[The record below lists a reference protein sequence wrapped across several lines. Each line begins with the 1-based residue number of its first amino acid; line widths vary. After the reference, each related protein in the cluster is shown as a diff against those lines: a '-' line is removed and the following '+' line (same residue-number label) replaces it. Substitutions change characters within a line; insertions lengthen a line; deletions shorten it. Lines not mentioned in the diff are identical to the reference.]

1 MNGGVVTIAFAPMV
15 PIELLA
21 GLGAAAAVLLL
32 FSAFRRARGVAF
44 RTLALA
50 TGLLALANPAVVE
63 EERDPRTDVV
73 LVLADTSAS
82 QDIGERN
89 PRTDAA
95 VAELEAALAAFPDLE
110 VRIVHAGG
118 EGGADGTR
126 LFAALERSLADVPPE
141 RVAGAIFVTDG
152 QIHDAPEGAAA
163 ENWRG
168 VGSAPLHLLL
178 SGERNEGDRKIE
190 IVRAPSYG
198 VVGDDLVL
206 TVRIEDPA
214 AAAAPTGLRV
224 TVDGGETLWFP
235 AMPGVDVDIPLKLEH
250 GGPTVVEIEADA
262 GAQELTLRNNRA
274 AAVINGVR
282 DRLRVMLVSGE
293 PHAGERTWRNLLK
306 ADPSVDLVHFT
317 ILRPPEK
324 QDITPIRELSLIAFP
339 VRQLFDERLEDFDLI
354 IFDRYRQR
362 GVIPRAY
369 LQNIADFVTAGGAIL
384 EAAGPEFASS
394 LSLYTTPIAAVLP
407 GEPTGVTEGPFRPKV
422 STLGARHPVTAALP
436 GAGPEPGWGS
446 WFRIIDAVRLRGD
459 IVMEG
464 EAGRPLLI
472 LDRIGEGRVAQ
483 ILSDQAWL
491 WARGYD
497 GGGPQAEL
505 LRRLAHWLMKEP
517 DLEEERLVAVSTGSR
532 LEITRQTL
540 DPDPQREATV
550 TGPGGGER
558 MVTLEA
564 AGGGRWTGALAVD
577 EGGLYRV
584 RHGDLEAIAAVGKLN
599 PLEEQDL
606 RTTDEV
612 LAHLVAATGGGTF
625 WLAEGGVPDIRRV
638 RPGRDAAGR
647 TWIGLPDNEPFVV
660 TGVRETPLVPA
671 LLALLLLL
679 GGLLGAWV
687 REGR

>member
-1 MNGGVVTIAFAPMV
+1 MNSGIVTVAWAPLV
-15 PIELLA
+15 PVWLLA
-21 GLGAAAAVLLL
+21 ALGIAAAALLL

-50 TGLLALANPAVVE
+50 TALAALANPSVVE
-63 EERDPRTDVV
+63 EERDPLTDVV
-73 LVLADTSAS
+73 LILADTSAS
-82 QDIGERN
+82 QNIGERRG
-89 PRTDAA
+89 RTAAA
-95 VAELEAALAAFPDLE
+95 VEELAAALAAFPDLE
-110 VRIVHAGG
+110 VRIVNAGG

-126 LFAALERSLADVPPE
+126 LFAALERALADVPPE

-152 QIHDAPEGAAA
+152 QVHDAPEVPAD
-163 ENWRG
+163 WRG
-168 VGSAPLHLLL
+168 IGAAPLHVLL
-178 SGERNEGDRKIE
+178 SGERNEGDRKLE

-198 VVGDDLVL
+198 VVGGDLVM
-206 TVRIEDPA
+206 TVRIDDPA
-214 AAAAPTGLRV
+214 AGNVPTGLSV
-224 TVDGGETLWFP
+224 TIDGGEPRRIT
-235 AMPGVDVDIPLKLEH
+235 AVPGRNVDIPIALEH
-250 GGPTVVEIEADA
+250 GGPTVVEIEADP
-262 GAQELTLRNNRA
+262 GSRELTLRNNRA

-282 DRLRVMLVSGE
+282 DRLRVMLISGE

-324 QDITPIRELSLIAFP
+324 QDVTPIRELSLIAFP

-369 LQNIADFVTAGGAIL
+369 MQNIADFVTAGGAIL
-384 EAAGPEFASS
+384 EAAGPEFASAV
-394 LSLYTTPIAAVLP
+394 SLYTTPIAAVLP
-407 GEPTGVTEGPFRPKV
+407 GEPSGISEGPFRPKV
-422 STLGARHPVTAALP
+422 STLGERHPVSAGLP
-436 GAGPEPGWGS
+436 GAGPEPEWGS
-446 WFRIIDAVRLRGD
+446 WFRIVDAVRLRGD
-459 IVMEG
+459 ILMEG

-472 LDRIGEGRVAQ
+472 LDRVGEGRVAQ
-483 ILSDQAWL
+483 LLSDQAWL
-491 WARGYD
+491 WARGYE

-505 LRRLAHWLMKEP
+505 LRRMAHWLMKEP
-517 DLEEERLVAVSTGSR
+517 DLEEERLFAVSSGNR

-540 DPDPQREATV
+540 EADPPREATV
-550 TGPGGGER
+550 TGPDGAAQT
-558 MVTLEA
+558 VALEP
-564 AGGGRWTGALAVD
+564 AGGGRWTAAVAVD

-612 LAHLVAATGGGTF
+612 LAALVRATGGGTF
-625 WLAEGGVPDIRRV
+625 WLADGGAPDIRRV

-647 TWIGLPDNEPFVV
+647 TWMGLPDNESFVV
-660 TGVRETPLVPA
+660 TGVRETPLIPA
-671 LLALLLLL
+671 VLALLLLL